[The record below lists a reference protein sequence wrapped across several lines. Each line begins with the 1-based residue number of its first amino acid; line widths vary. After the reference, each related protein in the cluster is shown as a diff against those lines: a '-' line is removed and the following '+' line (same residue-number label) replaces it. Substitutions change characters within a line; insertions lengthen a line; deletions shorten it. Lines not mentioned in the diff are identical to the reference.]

1 MFDII
6 PYRWVRL
13 TVYSILLDVY
23 SWFANMMLLCIG
35 MPGQILAVRSGRLDW
50 LATILI
56 IRCFSIDPVSLVG
69 RSFRKIVRV
78 IVYHHASIFVCI
90 FIYKPNSKPDGYR

>member
-6 PYRWVRL
+6 PDRRVRL
-13 TVYSILLDVY
+13 PVCSILLDVY
-23 SWFANMMLLCIG
+23 SWFANMMLLCIR

-50 LATILI
+50 LTTILI
-56 IRCFSIDPVSLVG
+56 IRCFSIDPVGFVG
-69 RSFRKIVRV
+69 WPFWKIVRV

-90 FIYKPNSKPDGYR
+90 YIYNPNSKPDGYR

>member
-6 PYRWVRL
+6 PDRWIGLPVC
-13 TVYSILLDVY
+13 SILLDVY

-35 MPGQILAVRSGRLDW
+35 MPCQILAVRSGRLDW
-50 LATILI
+50 LATVLI
-56 IRCFSIDPVSLVG
+56 IRRLSIDPIGFVWWP
-69 RSFRKIVRV
+69 FRKIVRV

-90 FIYKPNSKPDGYR
+90 FIYNPNSKPDGHR